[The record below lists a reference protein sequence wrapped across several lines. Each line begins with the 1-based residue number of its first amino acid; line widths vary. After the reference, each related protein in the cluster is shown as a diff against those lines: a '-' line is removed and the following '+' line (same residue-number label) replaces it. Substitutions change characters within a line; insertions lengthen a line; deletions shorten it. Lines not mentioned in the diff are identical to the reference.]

1 MSYASGLNNQTI
13 SPDLRTQ
20 FQTNNYPLASN
31 ATVTVNIP
39 NSSWTILNGSDPV
52 YPVYNIAEVNQKLNV
67 SGRPF
72 GVHLFDMA
80 QSLSADLDRRN
91 LSQSIKD
98 TFTNKGYQ
106 LLPSANIDQVIVP
119 GSFWHMKNIESD
131 TSKLQEGYSE
141 FYVLNRTDDNT
152 LHVYGRVLMIIRTE
166 ANHELENVRIAL
178 PTTQLTQNVMNRS
191 TTCPNG
197 MRLSCYLDQ
206 RPPERITWEQMTTAA
221 APPNPPVCVPI
232 PDHWCP

>member
-39 NSSWTILNGSDPV
+39 NSSWTILNGSNPV

-72 GVHLFDMA
+72 GVHLFNMA
-80 QSLSADLDRRN
+80 RSLSADLDRRN

-98 TFTNKGYQ
+98 ACYQQGLSAAAVGQYRSSDRPWQ
-106 LLPSANIDQVIVP
+106 LL
-119 GSFWHMKNIESD
+119 HMKNIEAD

-141 FYVLNRTDDNT
+141 FYVLNSTDDNT

-166 ANHELENVRIAL
+166 RIMSWKMCGSL
-178 PTTQLTQNVMNRS
+178 CRRRS
-191 TTCPNG
+191 
-197 MRLSCYLDQ
+197 
-206 RPPERITWEQMTTAA
+206 
-221 APPNPPVCVPI
+221 
-232 PDHWCP
+232 